1 MDFDGLE
8 KTGKGENSEYL
19 FRLQEKT
26 LPPSILN
33 EMSENQDALVQAAS
47 S

>member
-1 MDFDGLE
+1 MDSDGLGE
-8 KTGKGENSEYL
+8 TGKGENSEYL

-33 EMSENQDALVQAAS
+33 DVSENQDTLVQADS